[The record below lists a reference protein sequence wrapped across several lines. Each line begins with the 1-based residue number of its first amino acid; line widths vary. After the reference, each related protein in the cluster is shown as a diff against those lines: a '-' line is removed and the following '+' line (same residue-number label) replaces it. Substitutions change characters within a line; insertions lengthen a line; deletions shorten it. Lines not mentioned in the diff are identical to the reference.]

1 MADLEKD
8 RQRLKEIN
16 AELDSRTRRTKVYIA
31 LEEEA
36 AEIKKRQLDTQKQ
49 LNREF
54 QLGAKA
60 QRQSAAFSE
69 KVKKLEQEKEK
80 SFSNFLQNLA
90 KGNVLQAVGFD
101 KTKKAREAE
110 VSLAKEASALSKEIL
125 TSGIKE
131 NENRVALQD
140 ITKDITEGAITE
152 KDEIQDRINSLSIDD
167 GIRGKLVD
175 KAQNLLGTQKKT
187 SSALKVSSARMKL
200 FGKLIGG
207 AGALFAALLVIAQK
221 FAGSIDA
228 IGKQFGSLNV
238 LGDGFKNDLL
248 SSQEAV
254 VGIGASLED
263 VVAATNELSSEFG
276 LSLDEAVDLS
286 AQVIDTARAVGL
298 SNEEA
303 AKLSG
308 ILQTTSGLSGEQA
321 ERLTEGAF
329 QLAAANRVNPSAVL
343 KDMAAS
349 SETFAMF
356 SEDGGDNLAKAA
368 VQARAL
374 GLSLDTT
381 AKIAEGLLDFE
392 SSITKEVEASVLIGR
407 QLNFQ
412 KARELALNND
422 IEGAVSSVVKQLG
435 SEAEFN
441 QLNSIQRKAIA
452 DSIGVSVADMA
463 KMVANQDKS
472 NMLAGET
479 AKSFGDII
487 GKEALSE
494 FTAAMNS
501 LKVFG
506 VALANTIGPF
516 LMLAAEVLIP
526 VLQFTGN
533 IATGISRS
541 IRGVDD
547 IKTSPG
553 GIRYMTGPAGTF
565 ELNPRDSVLA
575 TTNPIKVNEVGFNG
589 AYTGGGNGGGGGGVL
604 DVRVTAGSLE
614 GRNFP
619 LETEYDYAPS
629 PVSLSIRKPK

>member
-1 MADLEKD
+1 MAQLTEQELKKIADIQD
-8 RQRLKEIN
+8 RIN
-16 AELDSRTRRTKVYIA
+16 NGVKIQKRTQEELDRLLA
-31 LEEEA
+31 
-36 AEIKKRQLDTQKQ
+36 KQ
-49 LNREF
+49 LKQQQELNRQF

-60 QRQSAAFSE
+60 QKIATDLTE
-69 KVKKLEQEKEK
+69 KRKQVEKENER
-80 SFSNFLQNLA
+80 SISSIVQNLA
-90 KGNVLQAVGFD
+90 KGNIAQAAGLD
-101 KTKKAREAE
+101 KTNSLRKKENDLARKAE
-110 VSLAKEASALSKEIL
+110 SLAKDELVTTLKTGDQRLGIRDLTQEIADGTVRDKEEV
-125 TSGIKE
+125 E
-131 NENRVALQD
+131 N
-140 ITKDITEGAITE
+140 
-152 KDEIQDRINSLSIDD
+152 RINSL
-167 GIRGKLVD
+167 GIEEGKKSQLLG
-175 KAQNLLGTQKKT
+175 KSLNLLDLAGKT
-187 SSALKVSSARMKL
+187 TKETALSSAKMTKFSKGIA
-200 FGKLIGG
+200 G
-207 AGALFAALLVIAQK
+207 AGAVFAALFAIAQK

-238 LGDGFKNDLL
+238 LGDNFTNELL

-263 VVAATNELSSEFG
+263 VVAATNELSSDFG

-343 KDMAAS
+343 KDM
-349 SETFAMF
+349 F

-422 IEGAVSSVVKQLG
+422 IEGAISNVVNQLG

-441 QLNSIQRKAIA
+441 KLNSIQRKAIA
-452 DSIGVSVADMA
+452 DSIGVSVTDMA
-463 KMVANQDKS
+463 KMVANQEKS
-472 NMLAGET
+472 DMLAGET
-479 AKSFGDII
+479 AKSFADII
-487 GKEALSE
+487 GKDAMSE
-494 FTAAMNS
+494 LTATMNE
-501 LKVFG
+501 LKIFG
-506 VALANTIGPF
+506 VALANTLGPILMGIAKIVNFVLTPIGQ
-516 LMLAAEVLIP
+516 AVS
-526 VLQFTGN
+526 
-533 IATGISRS
+533 GISRAV
-541 IRGVDD
+541 RGVDD
-547 IKTSPG
+547 FHTGPG
-553 GIRYMTGPAGTF
+553 GITTMMGPAGIF
-565 ELNPRDSVLA
+565 SLNPRDSVLA
-575 TTNPIKVNEVGFNG
+575 TTNPIPVRRVNDYYSGP
-589 AYTGGGNGGGGGGVL
+589 GGLGVDGGGGVL

-619 LETEYDYAPS
+619 LETEYDLIPG
-629 PVSLSIRKPK
+629 PESLSTRK